1 MCLKLLIK
9 AFTSRVWGMKINLI
23 SYAKLAGEA
32 RGFRIGRCQGQR
44 RGGGWGVCWL
54 GHFVLKKLKN
64 SKTGWLERK
73 GGESLHRPRYS
84 LLLSLRKQRLAL
96 RATLKD
102 PYCE

>member
-1 MCLKLLIK
+1 
-9 AFTSRVWGMKINLI
+9 MKINLI

-73 GGESLHRPRYS
+73 GRRKLTQTQILTASVTEKTALSSQSHPQGP
-84 LLLSLRKQRLAL
+84 LL
-96 RATLKD
+96 
-102 PYCE
+102 